1 MRPFRVRSSVPWK
14 RALGELVLIVGGV
27 LIALALDS
35 WWQGREDRDR
45 EAAYLHQ
52 LLADLRET
60 QSRLEESIAG
70 DDRMLEWV
78 RFVLERAYN
87 GPPPPADSLDL
98 PMGYNQFRPLTGTQ
112 VVLVQS
118 GDLQLVHSDSLRLG
132 VIAYTALVDATETLL
147 RHTETLIWNSTER
160 VIRARALH
168 SRRPGNRWGTID
180 AAAALGDPELISAL
194 EVQAAA
200 SRNRVRNLRRL
211 EEPTADLI
219 RRVEAELAG
228 R

>member
-1 MRPFRVRSSVPWK
+1 MRLLRLRSSVPWK
-14 RALGELVLIVGGV
+14 RALGELALIVGGV

-35 WWQGREDRDR
+35 WWQGREERDR
-45 EAAYLHQ
+45 ETAYLHQ
-52 LLADLRET
+52 LLADLQET
-60 QSRLEESIAG
+60 QSRLEESVTG

-78 RFVLERAYN
+78 SGVLERAYN
-87 GPPPPADSLDL
+87 GSPPPSDSLDL
-98 PMGYNQFRPLTGTQ
+98 PTGYNQFRPLTGTQ
-112 VVLVQS
+112 VALVQS
-118 GDLQLVHSDSLRLG
+118 GDLQLVESDSVRFR
-132 VIAYTALVDATETLL
+132 VIAYTALIEATEALL

-168 SRRPGNRWGTID
+168 SRGSGSRWGAID

-211 EEPTADLI
+211 EEPTAELI
-219 RRVEAELAG
+219 RLVEAELAE